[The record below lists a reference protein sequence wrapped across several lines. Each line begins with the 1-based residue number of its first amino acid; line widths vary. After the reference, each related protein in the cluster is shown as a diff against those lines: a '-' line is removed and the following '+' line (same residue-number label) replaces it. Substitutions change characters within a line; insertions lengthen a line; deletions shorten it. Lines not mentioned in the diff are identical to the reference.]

1 MFRIYS
7 GFLCF
12 SQVDRA
18 TDDLKSTNV
27 RLKETLHRVIERNLI
42 HKNVSILHASF
53 LRLFLS
59 DIMVPIMQLSQFYHR

>member
-42 HKNVSILHASF
+42 RKNVSILHASF

-59 DIMVPIMQLSQFYHR
+59 DINISWCR